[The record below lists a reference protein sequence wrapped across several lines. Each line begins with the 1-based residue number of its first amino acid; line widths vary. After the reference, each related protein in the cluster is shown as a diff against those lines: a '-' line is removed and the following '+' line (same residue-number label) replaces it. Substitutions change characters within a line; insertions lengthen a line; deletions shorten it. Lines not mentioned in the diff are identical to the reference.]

1 MITRVYYVPRNQIGR
16 QIMNIVIERVGC
28 SVGDFKVNRQSD
40 TIRFVVTCRA
50 QDVPKI
56 EKILAFYDVL

>member
-1 MITRVYYVPRNQIGR
+1 MITRIYYVPRNQIGR

-56 EKILAFYDVL
+56 EKILSFYDVL

>member
-1 MITRVYYVPRNQIGR
+1 MFPV
-16 QIMNIVIERVGC
+16 IMNIVIERVGC